1 MALIRI
7 MIADDHGLVRQGL
20 SAILEQEDDMIVI
33 GKANSGEALL
43 TQIKSGACPDVVLM
57 DVYMD
62 GMSGIEA
69 TEQLKRLRP
78 TVHIIAVSA
87 ADTEQ
92 TIQAMLEVGA
102 CKFIDKASNAS
113 ELVKA
118 VRDACAQ
125 GAGSMQERKPPVI
138 AKAESRLQQT
148 RSAYHPSA
156 SGLQTLTRPQLEVV
170 KLLIQGHSNK
180 KIAQYLEM
188 SEARVELYLTNIF
201 ATLGVTSRREAIMT
215 LTHSDQ
221 LVHHESNLLV
231 AKEIE
236 LNADCHMVTVHGQT
250 VDLTP
255 TEYQVLFHLMSM
267 PDQAVSKQ
275 DLLRHVW
282 HSDFERNPN
291 LVQVTILRLR
301 KKIEADPTRPRY
313 ILTVQRVGYKFC
325 TRPELSLAKINT
337 RNRALGQQNYNFHPA
352 I

>member
-1 MALIRI
+1 MTLIRI
-7 MIADDHGLVRQGL
+7 MIVDDHGLVRQGL
-20 SAILEQEDDMIVI
+20 SAILEQEDDIIVI

-43 TQIKSGACPDVVLM
+43 TQIKNGACPDVVLM

-78 TVHIIAVSA
+78 TVHVIAVSA

-92 TIQAMLEVGA
+92 TIQAVIEAGA
-102 CKFIDKASNAS
+102 CNFIDKASNAS

-125 GAGSMQERKPPVI
+125 GPGSMQEKKPTVV
-138 AKAESRLQQT
+138 AKPEIRMQQT
-148 RSAYHPSA
+148 MSAYHPSA
-156 SGLQTLTRPQLEVV
+156 SGSRTLTRAQLEVV
-170 KLLIQGHSNK
+170 KLLIQGQSNK
-180 KIAQYLEM
+180 KIAQSLEM
-188 SEARVELYLTNIF
+188 SEARVEIYLNNIF
-201 ATLGVTSRREAIMT
+201 AALGVTSRREAVMT

-221 LVHHESNLLV
+221 LVHHESSLLV
-231 AKEIE
+231 AKGIE
-236 LNADCHMVTVHGQT
+236 LDPDCHMVTVHGQS

-282 HSDFERNPN
+282 QSDFDRNPN

-301 KKIEADPTRPRY
+301 KKIEADPTRPLY
-313 ILTVQRVGYKFC
+313 IVTVQRVGYKFN
-325 TRPELSLAKINT
+325 TKPKVTGAKINPAT
-337 RNRALGQQNYNFHPA
+337 RALSQQNYNFYPT